1 MSVTPSSLS
10 DVLSL
15 VGDAV
20 KLLFTDALWMTAEVL
35 QVSNGRHKY
44 LELVEYDANRKEVA
58 KGRGTIWADDVG
70 ILANFQKVTGNPL
83 ASGMKILFRAKPS
96 FNPVYGL
103 SLAIKEIDPVFTVGL
118 MTAQLNEYRAQLKK
132 QNLWDK
138 NRHLRKPGEFCR
150 LAVISPA
157 EAAGLG
163 DFRVVADRLDAR
175 GLCTFEYFPAVFQGP
190 GAGDRIFEQMVKVN
204 ERHKI
209 ENFDALVIIRGGG
222 DKAGLYHLNHWLL
235 AKAVCRFP
243 IPVMVGIGHD
253 RDEVLIDE
261 VANQSFSTPSLL
273 VSHIRSTIIKN
284 AQKAQADAERIVHL
298 VDKILNRAENQCE
311 SLKIRLFST
320 AEQQLDKAE
329 STLKTR
335 QMELLH
341 SATTKIAA
349 AEQEFEHKKAALVR
363 AFEANMKFHEEFQAR
378 LRADLFIHAERSIQ
392 AAQQDLDTKLAFITS
407 INPVAILA
415 RGYGYLRKGDGYV
428 RSVNQVKAG
437 DALEIQLQ
445 DGAVSVEVKGVCNES
460 K

>member
-1 MSVTPSSLS
+1 MSDTPSSLS

-20 KLLFTDALWMTAEVL
+20 KLLFTESLWMTAEVL

-44 LELVEYDANRKEVA
+44 LELVEYDAQRKEVA

-70 ILANFQKVTGNPL
+70 LLANFHKVTGNPL
-83 ASGMKILFRAKPS
+83 ASGMKILFKAKPS

-118 MTAQLNEYRAQLKK
+118 MTAQLNEFRAQLKK
-132 QNLWDK
+132 ANLWDK
-138 NRHLRKPGEFCR
+138 NRHLRKPGEYCR

-175 GLCTFEYFPAVFQGP
+175 GLCDFEYFPAVFQGT

-209 ENFDALVIIRGGG
+209 EAFDALVIIRGGG

-284 AQKAQADAERIVHL
+284 AQKAQADAERL
-298 VDKILNRAENQCE
+298 VYLADKILSRATNQCE
-311 SLKIRLFST
+311 TLKNRLFAN

-329 STLKTR
+329 STLKSR
-335 QMELLH
+335 QLELLQT
-341 SATTKIAA
+341 ATVKING
-349 AEQEFEHKKAALVR
+349 AEQAFELKKAAFVR
-363 AFEANMKFHEEFQAR
+363 AFDANMKFHEEHQAR
-378 LRADLFIHAERSIQ
+378 LRADLFIHAERSLQ
-392 AAQQDLDTKLAFITS
+392 AAQQDLDTKLAFLTS

-415 RGYGYLRKGDGYV
+415 RGYGYLRQGDGFV

-445 DGAVSVEVKGVCNES
+445 DGALTVEVKGVCNE
-460 K
+460 